1 MSHSGSNSAMWE
13 LSDCDME
20 SRCAV
25 TTTADCK
32 IEISETKVYR
42 YTRDPQGLDLGE
54 VVCA

>member
-1 MSHSGSNSAMWE
+1 MWE